1 MGNQMTE
8 MLKGTLEGIVLAI
21 LAAQPAY
28 GYEITARLREQGFSD
43 IVEGTVY
50 ALLVRIEQRGFVDV
64 EKVPSEKGPPRKV
77 YSLNA
82 QGRRTARR
90 VLEDLELP
98 RRTDRTAPP
107 PHRTHARQKERTHGR
122 KVDRDPH
129 RVARAEEAVQAG
141 QGPHRRP
148 ARAVRA
154 PRRRRCTGTSC
165 TTAASPTATPSSR
178 CSATSPT
185 CGSAPPPTARP
196 SATIVGDD
204 PVEFAETFAQAYTGK
219 QWIDK
224 ERARLTKAI
233 EDAEREEQK

>member
-1 MGNQMTE
+1 MTE

-21 LAAQPAY
+21 LAARPAY

-43 IVEGTVY
+43 LVEGTVY

-82 QGRRTARR
+82 QGREYSSTSSGGPGASSRNGSNSSTA
-90 VLEDLELP
+90 
-98 RRTDRTAPP
+98 
-107 PHRTHARQKERTHGR
+107 THTQKERTDMAAKWIETLTGSLEQKKQYKQYKAR
-122 KVDRDPH
+122 IEALPEPYGTRREGH
-129 RVARAEEAVQAG
+129 RS
-141 QGPHRRP
+141 
-148 ARAVRA
+148 
-154 PRRRRCTGTSC
+154 GTSC

-185 CGSAPPPTARP
+185 SGSAPPPTGRRVRA
-196 SATIVGDD
+196 IVGDD

-219 QWIDK
+219 HWIDK

-233 EDAEREEQK
+233 EDAERQEQK